1 MNSTTKAASFQITS
15 PQSPWYPKHTGPS
28 FEGARV
34 INLLSKRG
42 AEGQSRTDTGSQ
54 VRLGPMVKDHA
65 VGSVAV
71 KRGLRYTAGKEL
83 WSLKPGKRCISCKSP
98 LDRLE
103 VL

>member
-42 AEGQSRTDTGSQ
+42 AEGQSRTDTELPPP
-54 VRLGPMVKDHA
+54 VFEFD
-65 VGSVAV
+65 
-71 KRGLRYTAGKEL
+71 AGRFTL
-83 WSLKPGKRCISCKSP
+83 
-98 LDRLE
+98 
-103 VL
+103 